1 MRFSINDDDFSVASN
16 GHDFAEAAKAKAD
29 KQLEQ
34 EGFCPSNGN
43 DFALAASKK
52 KGNRSLTTSPQP
64 EGGSGSGCNLLNNNI
79 SLEVNVQNGVEAA
92 AAEEGVDLDLA
103 AEEVVPLEAEGE
115 EDPVEEGEVYLVV
128 AAEAARWA
136 ASAVISP
143 PRLYSA
149 GATLWMDTCTRPSS
163 GEYARTRV

>member
-1 MRFSINDDDFSVASN
+1 MASN
-16 GHDFAEAAKAKAD
+16 GHDFATAVKAKFH
-29 KQLEQ
+29 KQLAE
-34 EGFCPSNGN
+34 EGFCKASNGN